1 MTLAQKAAQDG
12 RIGEECRV
20 NRASEA
26 KVDGDAQ
33 NAAKT
38 ARDLA
43 ENLRSHC
50 ATDSMSSG
58 VTRGKINDV
67 ELISSASNAL
77 GDIAYRWDVT
87 SDRIFWS
94 DGAAQVLGFAQSSD
108 IATERS
114 YTKHVLCQ
122 KGASRFDVI
131 TNSELVDEGAGV
143 RYELEYQLKNES
155 GELHWYEDRGRWFAN
170 SEGCPATAIGVLRLI
185 DERRNRDERLV
196 RLSTYDDLTGLLTRA
211 RIKVALNETIGST
224 TRNRGAGAFI
234 LLAVDNLALVNESY
248 GFDIADEVIVGV
260 GQRLRGLA
268 RRADSVGRYSGNKFG
283 LVLAHC
289 DKERL
294 ASVTERLLAS
304 VRDHAIQTSRGPVAV
319 TVSAGC
325 IALPAHAQT
334 VEQALSNAEEAL
346 TVAKQMHRD
355 SYVIYSPSRER
366 EKTRQHNMNVT
377 DELVAAL
384 NERRIRL
391 AYQPIVSSV
400 TGEVVM
406 HECLV
411 RLVQHDG
418 TIAAAGDFVPV
429 AEKLGLIGL
438 LDFRVMELALDA
450 LRDHPEVH
458 LSLNVSGRTAS
469 DHMWLDT
476 LVAQLRSDRTLAARL
491 TVEITETMAL
501 HEIPGSAA
509 FVTTLRDLGCR
520 VAIDDF
526 GAGYTSFRNLQ
537 AIEVDLVK
545 IDGSFVKDLLSNRD
559 NQFFVR
565 TLVELAHNFNL
576 PIVAEWVGNA
586 EEVAMLRD
594 FGVEYLQ
601 GFFLGEPVM
610 ELPDAQCLGFSQA
623 KSA

>member
-1 MTLAQKAAQDG
+1 M
-12 RIGEECRV
+12 EF
-20 NRASEA
+20 
-26 KVDGDAQ
+26 DAQ
-33 NAAKT
+33 NAANEKDMMSETRANTVARQVSHALSDMSKGNELLLST
-38 ARDLA
+38 A
-43 ENLRSHC
+43 
-50 ATDSMSSG
+50 
-58 VTRGKINDV
+58 
-67 ELISSASNAL
+67 ASAL
-77 GDIAYRWDVT
+77 GDVAYHWDIS
-87 SDRIFWS
+87 SDQIVWAN
-94 DGAAQVLGFAQSSD
+94 GAAQGLGLSDVSD
-108 IATERS
+108 IGTERA
-114 YTKHVLCQ
+114 YTALVVCQ
-122 KGASRFDVI
+122 KGASRFDVV
-131 TNSELVDEGAGV
+131 TGSVEKDQGDGV
-143 RYELEYQLKNES
+143 LYELEYQLKDTD

-170 SEGCPATAIGVLRLI
+170 EDGHPGSAIGVLRRI
-185 DERRNRDERLV
+185 DERRHRDERLV

-211 RIKVALNETIGST
+211 RLKDALNDMLSGSI
-224 TRNRGAGAFI
+224 RGRKSGAFL
-234 LLAVDNLALVNESY
+234 LLAVDNLSLINDAY

-268 RRADSVGRYSGNKFG
+268 RKVDTVGRYSGNKFG
-283 LVLAHC
+283 IVFTNCDQDRLVA
-289 DKERL
+289 
-294 ASVTERLLAS
+294 VTERLLAS
-304 VRDHAIQTSRGPVAV
+304 VRDVPIQTSRGPVAA
-319 TVSAGC
+319 TISAGC
-325 IALPAHAQT
+325 VSLPRHAQT

-366 EKTRQHNMNVT
+366 ERVRQHNMNVT

-418 TIAAAGDFVPV
+418 TIAAAGDFVPI

-438 LDFRVMELALDA
+438 LDFRVMELALES
-450 LRDHPEVH
+450 LREFPDVH
-458 LSLNVSGRTAS
+458 LSLNVSGRTAN
-469 DHMWLDT
+469 DPLWLDT
-476 LVAQLRSDRTLAARL
+476 LVAQLRADRTLASRL

-501 HEIPGSAA
+501 DEIEGSAD
-509 FVTTLRDLGCR
+509 FVSSLRELGCQ

-526 GAGYTSFRNLQ
+526 GAGYTSFRNLT
-537 AIEVDLVK
+537 AVAFDLVK
-545 IDGSFVKDLLSNRD
+545 IDGSFVKDLMTNRD

-586 EEVAMLRD
+586 DEVALLRD

-610 ELPDAQCLGFSQA
+610 QLSDARCLGFPA
-623 KSA
+623 KRRA

>member
-1 MTLAQKAAQDG
+1 MMDELRAGDGAEQQEAGRMKHAAA
-12 RIGEECRV
+12 
-20 NRASEA
+20 N
-26 KVDGDAQ
+26 GD
-33 NAAKT
+33 
-38 ARDLA
+38 LF
-43 ENLRSHC
+43 
-50 ATDSMSSG
+50 
-58 VTRGKINDV
+58 
-67 ELISSASNAL
+67 SSAVSAL
-77 GDIAYRWDVT
+77 GDVAYRWDIL
-87 SDRIFWS
+87 SGQIFWAE
-94 DGAAQVLGFAQSSD
+94 GAVEALGLSPAHK
-108 IATERS
+108 IETERNYAS
-114 YTKHVLCQ
+114 RLVCQ
-122 KGASRFDVI
+122 KGAGRDDLIVKSKA
-131 TNSELVDEGAGV
+131 VDGGAGV
-143 RYELEYQLKNES
+143 LYELEYQIRDAN
-155 GELHWYEDRGRWFAN
+155 GVLHWFEDRGRWFADQ
-170 SEGCPATAIGVLRLI
+170 SGRPASAIGVLRLI

-211 RIKVALNETIGST
+211 RLKDALQTMIAGSKT
-224 TRNRGAGAFI
+224 ARHGSAFI
-234 LLAVDNLALVNESY
+234 LLAVDNLSLINDSY
-248 GFDIADEVIVGV
+248 GFDVADEVIVGI

-268 RRADSVGRYSGNKFG
+268 RRVDAVGRYSGNKFG
-283 LVLAHC
+283 LVLANC

-304 VRDHAIQTSRGPVAV
+304 VRDTAIQTSRGPVAT

-325 IALPAHAQT
+325 ISLPHHAQT

-355 SYVIYSPSRER
+355 SYVVYSPSRER
-366 EKTRQHNMNVT
+366 EKVRQHNMNVT

-391 AYQPIVSSV
+391 AYQPVVSSV
-400 TGEVVM
+400 TGDVVM
-406 HECLV
+406 HECLI

-418 TIAAAGDFVPV
+418 SVAAAGDFVPV

-438 LDFRVMELALDA
+438 LDFRVMELALDT
-450 LRDHPEVH
+450 LREYPEVH

-476 LVAQLRSDRTLAARL
+476 LVAQLRADRTLASRL

-501 HEIPGSAA
+501 HEIPGSAD
-509 FVTTLRDLGCR
+509 FVTTLRKLGCQ

-545 IDGSFVKDLLSNRD
+545 IDGSFVKDLVSNRD

-565 TLVELAHNFNL
+565 TLVELAHNFRL

-601 GFFLGEPVM
+601 GFYLGEPVM
-610 ELPDAQCLGFSQA
+610 QLPDTRCLGFAGA

>member
-1 MTLAQKAAQDG
+1 MKRSAA
-12 RIGEECRV
+12 
-20 NRASEA
+20 N
-26 KVDGDAQ
+26 GD
-33 NAAKT
+33 
-38 ARDLA
+38 LF
-43 ENLRSHC
+43 
-50 ATDSMSSG
+50 
-58 VTRGKINDV
+58 
-67 ELISSASNAL
+67 SSAASAL
-77 GDIAYRWDVT
+77 GDVAYRWDIL
-87 SDRIFWS
+87 SGQIFWAE
-94 DGAAQVLGFAQSSD
+94 GAVEALGLSSAHK
-108 IATERS
+108 IETERNYAS
-114 YTKHVLCQ
+114 RLVCQ
-122 KGASRFDVI
+122 KGAGRD
-131 TNSELVDEGAGV
+131 ELIVKSTAVDGGAGV
-143 RYELEYQLKNES
+143 LYELEYQIRDAN
-155 GELHWYEDRGRWFAN
+155 GVLHWFEDRGRWFADQ
-170 SEGCPATAIGVLRLI
+170 SGRPASAIGVLRLI

-211 RIKVALNETIGST
+211 RLKDALQTMITGSKT
-224 TRNRGAGAFI
+224 ARHGSAFI
-234 LLAVDNLALVNESY
+234 LLAVDNLSLINDSY
-248 GFDIADEVIVGV
+248 GFDVADEVIVGI

-268 RRADSVGRYSGNKFG
+268 RRVDAVGRYSGNKFG
-283 LVLAHC
+283 LVLANC
-289 DKERL
+289 DKDRL

-304 VRDHAIQTSRGPVAV
+304 VRDMAIQTSRGPVAT

-325 IALPAHAQT
+325 ISLPHHAQT

-346 TVAKQMHRD
+346 TVAKQMYRD
-355 SYVIYSPSRER
+355 SYVVYSPSRER
-366 EKTRQHNMNVT
+366 EKVRQHNMNVT

-391 AYQPIVSSV
+391 AYQPVVSSV
-400 TGEVVM
+400 TGDVVM
-406 HECLV
+406 HECLI

-418 TIAAAGDFVPV
+418 SVAAAGDFVPV

-438 LDFRVMELALDA
+438 LDFRVMELALDT
-450 LRDHPEVH
+450 LREHPEVH

-476 LVAQLRSDRTLAARL
+476 LVAQLRADRTLASRL

-501 HEIPGSAA
+501 HEIPGSAD
-509 FVTTLRDLGCR
+509 FVTTLRKLGCQ

-545 IDGSFVKDLLSNRD
+545 IDGSFVKDLVSNRD

-565 TLVELAHNFNL
+565 TLVELAHNFRL

-601 GFFLGEPVM
+601 GFYLGEPVM
-610 ELPDAQCLGFSQA
+610 QLPDTRCLGFAGA

>member
-1 MTLAQKAAQDG
+1 MATEAGSTERVRPKVNGDAQKAA
-12 RIGEECRV
+12 E
-20 NRASEA
+20 
-26 KVDGDAQ
+26 
-33 NAAKT
+33 T
-38 ARDLA
+38 ARAIAD
-43 ENLRSHC
+43 ELREPS
-50 ATDSMSSG
+50 ASG
-58 VTRGKINDV
+58 EFSAGQKNGSRANG
-67 ELISSASNAL
+67 ELFSSAANAL
-77 GDIAYRWDVT
+77 GDVAYRWDI
-87 SDRIFWS
+87 SSGQIFWAE
-94 DGAAQVLGFAQSSD
+94 GAAEAIGLSQVHG
-108 IATERS
+108 IETERD
-114 YTKHVLCQ
+114 YATRLVCQ
-122 KGASRFDVI
+122 KGSSRTDVI
-131 TNSELVDEGAGV
+131 AKSTAIDSGAGV
-143 RYELEYQLKNES
+143 LYELEYQIKDAQ
-155 GELHWYEDRGRWFAN
+155 GALHWYEDRGRWFADQT
-170 SEGCPATAIGVLRLI
+170 GRPASAIGVLRLI
-185 DERRNRDERLV
+185 DERRHRDERLV
-196 RLSTYDDLTGLLTRA
+196 RLSTYDDLTGLLTRTRMKEALETTLDGSKTA
-211 RIKVALNETIGST
+211 RHGS
-224 TRNRGAGAFI
+224 AFV
-234 LLAVDNLALVNESY
+234 LLAVDNLSLINDSY
-248 GFDIADEVIVGV
+248 GFDIADEVIMGV

-268 RRADSVGRYSGNKFG
+268 RRVDAVGRYSGNKFG
-283 LVLAHC
+283 LVLANC
-289 DKERL
+289 DKDRL
-294 ASVTERLLAS
+294 GSVTERLLAS
-304 VRDHAIQTSRGPVAV
+304 VRDMAIQTSRGPVAT

-325 IALPAHAQT
+325 ISLPLHAKT

-355 SYVIYSPSRER
+355 SYVVYSPSRER
-366 EKTRQHNMNVT
+366 EKVRQHNMNVT

-418 TIAAAGDFVPV
+418 SVAAAGDFVPV

-438 LDFRVMELALDA
+438 LDFRVMELALDT
-450 LRDHPEVH
+450 LRSYPDVY

-476 LVAQLRSDRTLAARL
+476 LVAQLRADRSLAARL

-509 FVTTLRDLGCR
+509 FVTTLRDLGCQ

-537 AIEVDLVK
+537 AIAVDLVK
-545 IDGSFVKDLLSNRD
+545 IDGSFVKDLVSNRD

-586 EEVAMLRD
+586 EEVAMLRE

-601 GFFLGEPVM
+601 GFYLGEPVM
-610 ELPDAQCLGFSQA
+610 EISETQCLGFANA
-623 KSA
+623 KTA